1 MALDLLNW
9 GYVFL
14 SNPEVFLVW
23 NIIWISIKIFQGIFK
38 TRYLWN
44 ETNNV
49 IRIKTVHDH
58 KGIWRLNKKLL
69 NFF

>member
-44 ETNNV
+44 ETNNMLSELKQCT
-49 IRIKTVHDH
+49 IIKGFEGWT
-58 KGIWRLNKKLL
+58 KS
-69 NFF
+69 F